1 MLLNNVTAFAAAALL
16 GFAKLANTY
25 WLLIL
30 GRFVI
35 GINCGINSALAPL
48 YLTEIA
54 PVNLRGMLGT
64 VNQLLVTI
72 SIMIA
77 IILGLKYEKQKEKID
92 LSSFYGYFEVFFF
105 FK

>member
-16 GFAKLANTY
+16 GFAKLSNTY

-35 GINCGINSALAPL
+35 GFNCGINSALAPL

-77 IILGLKYEKQKEKID
+77 IILGLKYEG
-92 LSSFYGYFEVFFF
+92 SY
-105 FK
+105 